1 VVSLLAE
8 SYNPHVR
15 YGAAMAVGIACAA
28 TGNKEAAALLEP
40 LAADPVDFVRQ
51 GAYIATA
58 LLLLQQPEAR
68 VQPFRRVLERA
79 VADKHEEALAKMG
92 AIIATGILDAGGRN
106 ATLALRSHSGGFRMS
121 AFVGLT
127 LFAQHWYWF
136 PLGAMLSVAL
146 SPSALIALNA
156 DLAMPK
162 FAATSAARA
171 STFAYAPPASAVAAA
186 PTAKAVT
193 AVLST
198 TARAKAKAAKKEA
211 EKKAAAAAAE
221 GGAVAMEA
229 DGAATKSAEAAA
241 GEGGEDKAAA
251 PDAPAAPKEDA
262 PSTVLQNPARVVPA
276 QERFVRFDDAGRYRP
291 VKRCGAGVVL
301 LKDTQPGEPEELV
314 SRPVAVPPAAQAP
327 AVPVVEEEEDAAPP
341 EAFEFAE

>member
-1 VVSLLAE
+1 VSDVSDDVRRGAVLNLGFVLCATPEQCPRVVALLAE

-68 VQPFRRVLERA
+68 VAPFRRVLERA
-79 VADKHEEALAKMG
+79 VGDKHEEALAKMG

-121 AFVGLT
+121 AFIGLA
-127 LFAQHWYWF
+127 LFAQQWYWF
-136 PLGAMLSVAL
+136 PLGALLSVAL
-146 SPSALIALNA
+146 SPSALIALNG

-162 FAATSAARA
+162 FEATSAARA

-198 TARAKAKAAKKEA
+198 TARAKAKASPTAVV
-211 EKKAAAAAAE
+211 
-221 GGAVAMEA
+221 AVAEA
-229 DGAATKSAEAAA
+229 CRTARGMKDWAHQ
-241 GEGGEDKAAA
+241 
-251 PDAPAAPKEDA
+251 
-262 PSTVLQNPARVVPA
+262 PSIR
-276 QERFVRFDDAGRYRP
+276 
-291 VKRCGAGVVL
+291 
-301 LKDTQPGEPEELV
+301 
-314 SRPVAVPPAAQAP
+314 S
-327 AVPVVEEEEDAAPP
+327 
-341 EAFEFAE
+341 